1 MTAKHSRGRDT
12 VGRRQFV
19 LVAIAVGLLFVGF
32 AVRHW
37 LELQAGVV
45 HRHIDNALL
54 INLCAFGWLL
64 VTLTLALSSR
74 DVAPDAVRGRDW
86 FLSTVMTLY
95 NEDPATFLA
104 ALRSLGGQSR
114 LPDRVWITD
123 DGSAT
128 GDCEDVFRQWLAT
141 ECPAGLD
148 VRFTRQA
155 NTGKRGA
162 QAAAFRQDL
171 DADLIMTMDSDV
183 ILDPDAILQGLAP
196 FQSKRVMSVAGFLL
210 GLNYETNLLTRIVD
224 VGFIA
229 AFLNGRAGLSR
240 VGSVSVNAGGL
251 AFYRA
256 RVVRDNLEHY
266 LTQTVLGRHV
276 QSGDDA
282 MLTRYALLAGRCVFQ
297 RASVGYTLHPE
308 NMIHLSKQRLRWHRS
323 FFWGNTWL
331 LARFPMTRLIWWM
344 TLWQFVDFA
353 FMTILMPLALV
364 VVPLTS
370 GRFGW
375 AMLPFIV
382 LLAYIQSAQ
391 YLSVRRPDQSYRS
404 QVALF
409 LLAPL
414 GSFLNFYLGWALQYV
429 GLATVGKTG
438 WSTRQ
443 SVEVGLSAPAGSVDV
458 RLDDLLAATVQL
470 PVQRVHGPAE
480 TAELPAVH

>member
-1 MTAKHSRGRDT
+1 MSARHSRGRDT

-32 AVRHW
+32 AARHW
-37 LELQAGVV
+37 LELQAGIV

-54 INLCAFGWLL
+54 INLCAFGWLC
-64 VTLTLALSSR
+64 LTLGLAVSNRDTEPDPGHSR
-74 DVAPDAVRGRDW
+74 NW
-86 FLSTVMTLY
+86 FLSGIMTLY

-104 ALRSLGGQSR
+104 ALQSIGRQTR
-114 LPDRVWITD
+114 LPDRLWITD
-123 DGSAT
+123 DGSAST
-128 GDCEDVFRQWLAT
+128 QCEDIFRQWLAT
-141 ECPAGLD
+141 ECPPGLD

-162 QAAAFRQDL
+162 QAAAFRQDQ
-171 DADLIMTMDSDV
+171 DAELWLTMDSDV
-183 ILDPDAILQGLAP
+183 ILDPNAVMQGLAP

-256 RVVRDNLEHY
+256 RIIRDNLDHY

-282 MLTRYALLAGRCVFQ
+282 MLTRYALLQGRCVFQ
-297 RASVGYTLHPE
+297 RSAVGYTLHPE
-308 NMIHLSKQRLRWHRS
+308 NLRHLTGQRLRWHRS

-331 LARFPMTRLIWWM
+331 LSRFPMTRLIWWM
-344 TLWQFVDFA
+344 TLWLFVDFA

-370 GRFGW
+370 GHFGW
-375 AMLPFIV
+375 AMLVFV
-382 LLAYIQSAQ
+382 VMLAYIQSAQ
-391 YLSVRRPDQSYRS
+391 YLSIRRPDQSYRS

-414 GSFLNFYLGWALQYV
+414 GSVLNFYIGWLLQYV
-429 GLATVGKTG
+429 GLATFAKTG

-443 SVEVGLSAPAGSVDV
+443 SVEVGLSAPAGPGAPETV
-458 RLDDLLAATVQL
+458 RLDDLLSA
-470 PVQRVHGPAE
+470 
-480 TAELPAVH
+480 

>member
-1 MTAKHSRGRDT
+1 MSARHSRGRDT

-37 LELQAGVV
+37 LELEAGLV

-54 INLCAFGWLL
+54 INLCAFGWLC
-64 VTLTLALSSR
+64 LTLGLAVSSR
-74 DVAPDAVRGRDW
+74 DTAPDATRGRDW
-86 FLSTVMTLY
+86 FLSGVMTLY

-104 ALRSLGGQSR
+104 ALRSIGAQTR
-114 LPDRVWITD
+114 LPDRLWITD
-123 DGSAT
+123 DGSAST
-128 GDCEDVFRQWLAT
+128 ECQRVFEQWLAT
-141 ECPAGLD
+141 ECPPGID

-162 QAAAFRQDL
+162 QAAAFRQDQ
-171 DADLIMTMDSDV
+171 DAELWLTLDSDV
-183 ILDPDAILQGLAP
+183 ILDPNAIMQGVAP

-210 GLNYETNLLTRIVD
+210 GLNYERNLLTRIVD

-251 AFYRA
+251 AWYRA
-256 RVVRDNLEHY
+256 QIIRDNLDHY

-282 MLTRYALLAGRCVFQ
+282 MLTRYSLLRGRCVFQ
-297 RASVGYTLHPE
+297 RAAVGYTLHPE
-308 NMIHLSKQRLRWHRS
+308 NLRHLSKQRLRWHRS
-323 FFWGNTWL
+323 FFWGNVWL

-364 VVPLTS
+364 VVPLSS

-414 GSFLNFYLGWALQYV
+414 GSVLNFYLGWALQYL
-429 GLATVGKTG
+429 GLVTVAKTG

-443 SVEVGLSAPAGSVDV
+443 AVEVGINAAPSGPSQ
-458 RLDDLLAATVQL
+458 LDALDNLLTT
-470 PVQRVHGPAE
+470 
-480 TAELPAVH
+480 TA

>member
-19 LVAIAVGLLFVGF
+19 LVAIAVGVLFVAF

-37 LELQAGVV
+37 LELEAGIV

-54 INLCAFGWLL
+54 INLCAFAWLC
-64 VTLTLALSSR
+64 LTLGLAVSNR
-74 DVAPDAVRGRDW
+74 DVQPDASHGRDW
-86 FLSTVMTLY
+86 FLSGIITLY

-104 ALRSLGGQSR
+104 ALQSIGRQTR
-114 LPDRVWITD
+114 LPDRLWITD
-123 DGSAT
+123 DGSAST
-128 GDCEDVFRQWLAT
+128 ACEEIFHQWLGT
-141 ECPAGLD
+141 ECPPGLD

-162 QAAAFRQDL
+162 QAAAFRQDQ
-171 DADLIMTMDSDV
+171 DAELWLTMDSDV
-183 ILDPDAILQGLAP
+183 ILDPNAIMQGLAP

-210 GLNYETNLLTRIVD
+210 GLNYERNLLTRIVD

-251 AFYRA
+251 AWYRA
-256 RVVRDNLEHY
+256 RIIRDNLDHY

-297 RASVGYTLHPE
+297 RSAVGYTLHPE
-308 NMIHLSKQRLRWHRS
+308 NLRHLTGQRLRWHRS

-331 LARFPMTRLIWWM
+331 LSRFPMTRLIWWM
-344 TLWQFVDFA
+344 TLWLFVDFA

-370 GRFGW
+370 GHFGW
-375 AMLPFIV
+375 AMLAFIV

-391 YLSVRRPDQSYRS
+391 YLSIRRPDQTYRS

-414 GSFLNFYLGWALQYV
+414 GSVLNFYIGWLLQYV
-429 GLATVGKTG
+429 GLATFAKTG

-443 SVEVGLSAPAGSVDV
+443 SVEVGLSAPAGPNPPD
-458 RLDDLLAATVQL
+458 RTYLDDLLSA
-470 PVQRVHGPAE
+470 
-480 TAELPAVH
+480 